1 MIKIAVTMVVTAV
14 AGIVGYFLSDTFK
27 ERQAQRQRDKIAAE
41 VARGDEEAVN
51 ARLGRFRIVWPWIL
65 VGILVAAGC
74 AMTRTVYVKEQDKA
88 IALQPGTVYTNTSE
102 AVEWVVPRAI
112 MTQLVIAN
120 EGLQ

>member
-1 MIKIAVTMVVTAV
+1 MIKIAITAVVTALGAAV
-14 AGIVGYFLSDTFK
+14 AYYLSPAYR
-27 ERQAQRQRDKIAAE
+27 ERQAQRERDKIAAE

-51 ARLGRFRIVWPWIL
+51 ARLGRFRVVWPWIL

-74 AMTRTVYVKEQDKA
+74 AVTRTVYVKEEDRV
-88 IALQPGTVYTNTSE
+88 IALRPGESYSNGTE
-102 AVEWVVPRAI
+102 AVQWIVPRAV